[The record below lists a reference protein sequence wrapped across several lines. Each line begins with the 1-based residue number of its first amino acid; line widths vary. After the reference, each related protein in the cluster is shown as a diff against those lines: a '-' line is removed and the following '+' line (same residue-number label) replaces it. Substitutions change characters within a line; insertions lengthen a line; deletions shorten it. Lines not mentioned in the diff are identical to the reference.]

1 MQKTEFAYESNLSYE
16 IKKLFNKGKEK
27 IQIKLLN
34 AIQSKNKALIFLFK
48 VENLLIYEQIEE
60 PFSLKLVKTISKKEF
75 FENDIDSI
83 KYFICFKHKDYII
96 FDFFSLRKIK
106 LYIFNNNSIEFILKR
121 TKDYS
126 NNKFQ
131 KFFYYMKKTKK
142 IKNN

>member
-34 AIQSKNKALIFLFK
+34 AIQFKHKTLIFLFK
-48 VENLLIYEQIEE
+48 DENLLIYEQIEE

-96 FDFFSLRKIK
+96 FNFFSLRQI
-106 LYIFNNNSIEFILKR
+106 
-121 TKDYS
+121 
-126 NNKFQ
+126 
-131 KFFYYMKKTKK
+131 
-142 IKNN
+142 